1 MEEKAKIKN
10 HFLISHVLK
19 IFLHIIE
26 HLFVLISS
34 VLPHV
39 DCEKLKFYL
48 FSDVESTV
56 RSVVNGEDEELLQP
70 FIPSS
75 PMAIFMTAL
84 LCLVSGFVV
93 TYTLVVL
100 YRCICSRNYA
110 EWRTSWSDT
119 NDLTG
124 HSRTQVFPSSN
135 FPS

>member
-1 MEEKAKIKN
+1 M
-10 HFLISHVLK
+10 
-19 IFLHIIE
+19 
-26 HLFVLISS
+26 
-34 VLPHV
+34 
-39 DCEKLKFYL
+39 
-48 FSDVESTV
+48 
-56 RSVVNGEDEELLQP
+56 RSVVNAEGEERLQP

-119 NDLTG
+119 DDLTG
-124 HSRTQVFPSSN
+124 HSRTQVY
-135 FPS
+135 